1 MGTSFEYYERE
12 KPIPPE
18 EYVRVHHQE
27 LKEFVTDIYKAL
39 GVPDR
44 DAEIVAD
51 VLVTADLFGISSH
64 GVQRVRRYVE
74 GIRIKNVNINAKV
87 RVVRDFGATALID
100 GDNGLGQPIGV
111 KAMELAIEKAK
122 KYGVSLVLVKNSNH
136 FGIAGYY
143 SLKAV
148 EKGLIGITITN
159 SENLVAY
166 VNTVGR
172 TLGTNPIAVAIPR
185 QSPPPILFD
194 AATSVVPVGKIEIYS
209 KLDKKVP
216 PGWVIDLEGNILS
229 GNAKEILKAIRSKK
243 AALLPLGGLGEE
255 FGGHKGSGL
264 AFIIDIISG
273 VLSGAAW
280 GYHVGHTIGTR
291 PANVGHAFAAINI
304 EAFMDKDEFFERI
317 ETYVKE
323 IKSLKKHPKADRIW
337 IPGEKAWLTMQ
348 TRLKIGIPLHRNVY
362 NELIQIAREV
372 GITRELRIIS
382 QRA

>member
-1 MGTSFEYYERE
+1 LNVSFEYYERE

-18 EYVRVHHQE
+18 EYVRVNHLE
-27 LKEFVTDIYKAL
+27 LKELVTDIYKAL

-87 RVVRDFGATALID
+87 RVVRDFGTTALID

-122 KYGVSLVLVKNSNH
+122 IYGVSLVLVKNSNH

-185 QSPPPILFD
+185 PSPPPILFD

-209 KLDKKVP
+209 KLGKKVP

-229 GNAKEILKAIRSKK
+229 GDAKEVLKAIRSRK

-264 AFIIDIISG
+264 AFIIDTISG
-273 VLSGAAW
+273 ILSGAAW

-304 EAFMDKDEFFERI
+304 EAFMDKDVFFERI

-348 TRLKIGIPLHRNVY
+348 TRLKIGIPLHKNVY

-372 GITRELRIIS
+372 GVTRELRIIK
-382 QRA
+382 QQ